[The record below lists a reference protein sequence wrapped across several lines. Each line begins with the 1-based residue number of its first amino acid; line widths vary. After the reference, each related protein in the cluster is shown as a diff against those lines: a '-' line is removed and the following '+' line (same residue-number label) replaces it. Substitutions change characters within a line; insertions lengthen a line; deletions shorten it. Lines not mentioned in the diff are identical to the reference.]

1 MINCR
6 FSFVCPVGAVD
17 APALGHGHVNW
28 TALDIWA
35 DEALARRRPKPRTSL
50 RPFRESRITLTA
62 NALTAPDPISVSDQQ
77 QSADAPPIR
86 PVIKIEFTNPQ
97 HCHSVTVVIQAGTH
111 TCSVKADTYFLRQLA
126 IVVILAMRQLVPF
139 WGPNNKRP
147 PLARI
152 QTSSFLPKRTNIQK
166 RGVPFTPEPKNSIFK
181 STSRPFGSLARWPQS
196 PPSAAVHPDRHIS
209 SFRRFQRYTRAFRG
223 GQSEATAKKKATTT
237 RFLSSR
243 TFLADSTSRPVQSS
257 KKIPDSGAHTLYA
270 LFIYTLRPCMCVFFP
285 VFTAKKALP
294 TDHSSRYCQVVQ
306 DMSRMTLSVSS
317 VSFCPS
323 RRHSTAHSSIIIPCI
338 IMIIHPPPATVEGA
352 PKKSLA

>member
-223 GQSEATAKKKATTT
+223 GRVRPQPKRKRQQHASFPLG
-237 RFLSSR
+237 RFWPTQRLGLYNHQR
-243 TFLADSTSRPVQSS
+243 RFR
-257 KKIPDSGAHTLYA
+257 IPEPTHSMPCLYIHSG
-270 LFIYTLRPCMCVFFP
+270 RVCVFFSR
-285 VFTAKKALP
+285 
-294 TDHSSRYCQVVQ
+294 SSQ
-306 DMSRMTLSVSS
+306 LK
-317 VSFCPS
+317 
-323 RRHSTAHSSIIIPCI
+323 RHCRPIIP
-338 IMIIHPPPATVEGA
+338 ADTV
-352 PKKSLA
+352 KSSKICRG